1 MNKQNYTHSSLMREK
16 AHSMIPGGCHTYSKG
31 DDQFPFL
38 APGFIESGI
47 GCRVKDVDGNEFLDW
62 GMGLRSVSLGYSY
75 PRVNEAV
82 IKTLLKGTN
91 FTRPA
96 PIEQEVAEL
105 ILHFLPSGEM
115 IKFSKNGSDV
125 TTAAI
130 RISRAYTGR
139 KRIAVCQ
146 DHPFFSI
153 HDWFIGTTPCNNGIP
168 DEISNLTLSFK
179 YNDIKSVELLF
190 EQYPDDIAALILE
203 PVTFEKPKNQFL
215 EKIRELTKK
224 HGAVLIFDEMITGLR
239 FGFPG
244 AQSTF
249 QVEPDLSTFGKAIGN
264 GFSCAF
270 LAGKRDIL
278 KLGGI
283 RHSDPRVFLLSST
296 HGGETHCLAAVR
308 ETFLEFHEKNI
319 VHHIEKIGSEL
330 MKKWNQTV
338 QSYHLEDYL
347 QMIGYPCSPVIQC
360 KNQQKE
366 ISNSF
371 RTLFLQEMI
380 RNGILI
386 PYISISYSH
395 GTKELDETIHALEQV
410 CKVYKKALED
420 NVDHYLVGSSVKP
433 VFRRYN

>member
-1 MNKQNYTHSSLMREK
+1 MKKQNFTHSFRLREK
-16 AHSMIPGGCHTYSKG
+16 AHAIIPGGCHTYSKG

-38 APGFIESGI
+38 APGFIQSGM
-47 GCRVKDVDGNEFLDW
+47 GCRVKDIDGNEFLDW

-75 PRVNEAV
+75 PRVNRAV
-82 IKTLLKGTN
+82 IETLLKGTN

-96 PIEQEVAEL
+96 LIEQEVAEL
-105 ILHFLPSGEM
+105 ILQCIPTAEM

-139 KRIAVCQ
+139 KRIAICQ

-168 DEISNLTLSFK
+168 EEIRNLTLTFK
-179 YNDIKSVELLF
+179 YNDIKSVEVLF
-190 EQYPDDIAALILE
+190 EQYPNDIAALILE
-203 PVTFEKPKNQFL
+203 PVTYEKPKNQFL

-224 HGAVLIFDEMITGLR
+224 HGTILIFDEMITGLR

-244 AQSTF
+244 AQTLF
-249 QVEPDLSTFGKAIGN
+249 QIEPDLSTFGKAIGN
-264 GFSCAF
+264 GFSCSF
-270 LAGKRDIL
+270 LTGKKDIL

-283 RHSDPRVFLLSST
+283 HHSEPRVFLLSST
-296 HGGETHCLAAVR
+296 HGAETHCLAAVR
-308 ETFLEFHEKNI
+308 ETFLEFQEKDI
-319 VHHIEKIGSEL
+319 IRHIAKIGSEL
-330 MKKWNQTV
+330 MSKWKQVVKTH
-338 QSYHLEDYL
+338 QLEDYL
-347 QMIGYPCSPVIQC
+347 QIIGYPCSPVIQC
-360 KNQQKE
+360 KDQNKH
-366 ISNSF
+366 ISNAF

-386 PYISISYSH
+386 PYISISFSH
-395 GTKELDETIHALEQV
+395 GTKEVDETIAALEQV
-410 CKVYKKALED
+410 CKVYKKALEE
-420 NVDHYLVGSSVKP
+420 NIDHYLIGSPVKP